1 MYKQEHLWNTPFA
14 RRSYQQKN
22 AAIAVTNQ
30 ISMYTNKAALRF
42 PVKQIF
48 LSCPEH
54 KIEAKSPTFCKNP
67 PAKVRLRK
75 QREPQYTDGGSLGF
89 PYVTF
94 LIKPY
99 VFIDRH

>member
-48 LSCPEH
+48 LSCPER
-54 KIEAKSPTFCKNP
+54 KIEAKSPTFVKILLPKSDWGNNGNRNIP
-67 PAKVRLRK
+67 TEDP
-75 QREPQYTDGGSLGF
+75 
-89 PYVTF
+89 
-94 LIKPY
+94 
-99 VFIDRH
+99 